1 MNAAQKLAEAIA
13 SLRHI
18 ALNGCRCSDEDDL
31 LQQSCNCDAARVAQL
46 TLEQMGV
53 TLVP

>member
-1 MNAAQKLAEAIA
+1 MNAQQKLEEAIA

-18 ALNGCRCSDEDDL
+18 ATTACRCNDEDDL
-31 LQQSCNCDAARVAQL
+31 LQQGCNCDAAQVALL

-53 TLVP
+53 SLAP